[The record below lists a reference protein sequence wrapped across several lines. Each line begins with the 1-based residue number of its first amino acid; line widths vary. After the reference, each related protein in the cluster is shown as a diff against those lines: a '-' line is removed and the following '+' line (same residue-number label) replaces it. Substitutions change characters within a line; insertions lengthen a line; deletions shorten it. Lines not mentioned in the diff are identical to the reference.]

1 VEVEAATTLHMV
13 SSAGTLCSGAMLR
26 IIYLKFKKI
35 SDAHH
40 QQETETLKPSTTTT
54 FSTVLYKYC
63 TVKSSIYFLS
73 GAHD

>member
-40 QQETETLKPSTTTT
+40 QQETETLKPINNNNIQ
-54 FSTVLYKYC
+54 YC
-63 TVKSSIYFLS
+63 TVQVLYRKSSIYFLS